1 MAHIESEGGSK
12 RRGSTQLN
20 LVPFIDLMSVLI
32 IFLLITAVWSQVSM
46 IQMGSSVF
54 GKKNDNIPTPI
65 EPTPHSDV
73 LLRIDVKST
82 GYVVM
87 LGKDTFQIPKQGE
100 TMNREELMAHLQR
113 AKELY
118 PEKVDAQITM
128 NDDLAYEEL
137 IIAMDTII
145 KAGFT
150 SPQLPTGGN

>member
-1 MAHIESEGGSK
+1 
-12 RRGSTQLN
+12 
-20 LVPFIDLMSVLI
+20 
-32 IFLLITAVWSQVSM
+32 
-46 IQMGSSVF
+46 
-54 GKKNDNIPTPI
+54 
-65 EPTPHSDV
+65 
-73 LLRIDVKST
+73 
-82 GYVVM
+82 M